1 MPQSNSIVLTLDAAA
16 FRDALARVS
25 LLAPEQSHGV
35 CLALEPGQLT
45 LSTAGGDAGE
55 AVESMDA
62 GYTGE
67 PLRVGFNCRFL
78 LDFLNVA
85 KNGEV
90 EIALK
95 DNQSAADL
103 RPVDQEYRYRY
114 VVMPMRL

>member
-1 MPQSNSIVLTLDAAA
+1 M
-16 FRDALARVS
+16 S

-35 CLALEPGQLT
+35 CLALEPGQLR
-45 LSTAGGDAGE
+45 LSTAGSDAGE

-62 GYTGE
+62 PYTGE

-78 LDFLNVA
+78 LDFLGVV
-85 KNGEV
+85 KSGQV
-90 EIALK
+90 QITLK

-103 RPVDQEYRYRY
+103 RPGDLDQYHWRF